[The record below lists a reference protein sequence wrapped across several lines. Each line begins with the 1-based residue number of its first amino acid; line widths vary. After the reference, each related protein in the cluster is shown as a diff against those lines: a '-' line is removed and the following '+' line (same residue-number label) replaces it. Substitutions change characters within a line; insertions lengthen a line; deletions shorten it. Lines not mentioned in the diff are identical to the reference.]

1 MYIILRFWCKVV
13 YNHLMTQGYISDMI
27 ESGIVSNF
35 DGIINYLGMKWKKRW
50 GSKNPVIDN

>member
-1 MYIILRFWCKVV
+1 
-13 YNHLMTQGYISDMI
+13 MTQGYISDMI

>member
-1 MYIILRFWCKVV
+1 MI
-13 YNHLMTQGYISDMI
+13 QGYISDMI

-35 DGIINYLGMKWKKRW
+35 DGIINYLGMKWEKRW